1 MEGPPSDE
9 TLLVAVAERDIG
21 AFRALYE
28 RHAGWLALRL
38 ARRCNDRDLVADAVQ
53 DTFVAVWQKPRGFR
67 GDGDIAAWLWGIA
80 IRRLVS
86 RLRQRTDV
94 AAVFESTGTTPAAED
109 QVLLSVE
116 YGDIGEALARL
127 SPEMR
132 AVIQAVV
139 LDGLSA
145 KEAAQL
151 LHVPVSSVKT
161 RLYRAKAHL
170 RADASGGTVM
180 TGWHVDDE
188 TLRRYVERTDSVAE
202 GASVE
207 QHLLTCAQCRA
218 RVNTAATAVDLAVVD
233 LAAVWD
239 RTRDAV
245 EVPRP
250 SVFERL
256 LRAAGL
262 PAHEARLVAVASAFR
277 GVWLVGVA
285 AVLAFAALAAAI
297 GHARG
302 LWFFLAVAPLAP
314 CLVVAF
320 SYDRRMDPALEPEM
334 VTPYPALRLVLLRT
348 IAVLALAL
356 PAVLLLGL
364 VVPGEAPFAWLLPA
378 VGFVAVVL
386 AASTWVSPLNA
397 AMAVSAAW
405 LMTVWLLATRS
416 ASPAAVLQARIQVA
430 FLVLAAA
437 SFGIF
442 LVRRRHLRQL
452 RPWR

>member
-170 RADASGGTVM
+170 RA
-180 TGWHVDDE
+180 
-188 TLRRYVERTDSVAE
+188 TLAE
-202 GASVE
+202 GS
-207 QHLLTCAQCRA
+207 
-218 RVNTAATAVDLAVVD
+218 
-233 LAAVWD
+233 
-239 RTRDAV
+239 
-245 EVPRP
+245 
-250 SVFERL
+250 S
-256 LRAAGL
+256 
-262 PAHEARLVAVASAFR
+262 
-277 GVWLVGVA
+277 
-285 AVLAFAALAAAI
+285 
-297 GHARG
+297 
-302 LWFFLAVAPLAP
+302 
-314 CLVVAF
+314 
-320 SYDRRMDPALEPEM
+320 
-334 VTPYPALRLVLLRT
+334 
-348 IAVLALAL
+348 
-356 PAVLLLGL
+356 
-364 VVPGEAPFAWLLPA
+364 
-378 VGFVAVVL
+378 
-386 AASTWVSPLNA
+386 
-397 AMAVSAAW
+397 
-405 LMTVWLLATRS
+405 
-416 ASPAAVLQARIQVA
+416 
-430 FLVLAAA
+430 
-437 SFGIF
+437 
-442 LVRRRHLRQL
+442 
-452 RPWR
+452 